1 MAVAG
6 RTYAGALVRCN
17 AKTLAV
23 RSISVKSS
31 IEKAFLDFDS
41 GVRPDGYRDP
51 KYWYVLNKNG
61 VRYPAKAI
69 WAMATND
76 KPGNFNTKDAR
87 VGLSEFEYSLIDTR
101 VVSENNF
108 DTEVNSSRSDS
119 SEERRKRLKSALKR
133 PSVVYTLTPS
143 FKRNPDVVAEVLEL
157 AGGVCGKC
165 GDNAPFVKKSNG
177 EPYLEV
183 HHIEQL
189 SNGGD
194 DTVEN
199 AIALCPN
206 CHREWHYG

>member
-1 MAVAG
+1 M
-6 RTYAGALVRCN
+6 
-17 AKTLAV
+17 
-23 RSISVKSS
+23 KSS

-51 KYWYVLNKNG
+51 KYWYVLNTTG
-61 VRYPAKAI
+61 IRYPAKAI

-76 KPGNFNTKDAR
+76 RPGNFNTKDAR
-87 VGLSEFEYSLIDTR
+87 VGLSEFEYSLIDSR
-101 VVSENNF
+101 VVVGNNF
-108 DTEVNSSRSDS
+108 DTEVNRSRSDS
-119 SEERRKRLKSALKR
+119 SKKRRERLKTAPKKPR
-133 PSVVYTLTPS
+133 VVYNLSSS

-157 AGGVCGKC
+157 AEGVCGKC
-165 GDNAPFVKKSNG
+165 EAKAPFIKKSND

-183 HHIEQL
+183 HHIDQL
-189 SNGGD
+189 ANGGD